1 GDLLLGWERPVSG
14 SVPAARGTLA
24 TPFELEDLQ
33 AEQAPLGPVSLLVDR
48 AGARRSASM
57 PPWPWG
63 LAARPAMDAATLTE
77 YLAAGELISKQD
89 AAGARS
95 LEGLADG
102 AGARPADACWLRL
115 AAARGYAAAAD
126 AERAEDLLSAAAAT
140 TGFEECQVHADDVR
154 ADL

>member
-1 GDLLLGWERPVSG
+1 MDLPVCALATLMAVPVPFADGTPAHGVLVESVAPGLGGAHAGIQPGDLLLGWERPVSG

-24 TPFELEDLQ
+24 TSFELEDLQ

-102 AGARPADACWLRL
+102 
-115 AAARGYAAAAD
+115 
-126 AERAEDLLSAAAAT
+126 
-140 TGFEECQVHADDVR
+140 
-154 ADL
+154 